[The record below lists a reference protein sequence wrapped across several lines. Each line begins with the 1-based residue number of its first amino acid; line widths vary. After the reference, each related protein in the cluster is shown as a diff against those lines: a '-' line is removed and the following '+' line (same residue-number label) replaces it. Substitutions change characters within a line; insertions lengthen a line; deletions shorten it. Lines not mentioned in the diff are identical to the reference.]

1 MSKLGRYAA
10 NRYKVE
16 NLTSAK
22 TVEVHDC
29 GTIFTLDS
37 SAFAVTLPDVS
48 SSGPGWWA
56 EFHILGAP
64 ASANYTVVTNG
75 SENTLMGKVFSTH
88 NTTDGDATVGNHI
101 IEGDTITFVDALA
114 VPGDHVRVVGT
125 GTHYIC
131 TAYASASTGI
141 TITQAS

>member
-37 SAFAVTLPDVS
+37 TTEFAVTLPDVS

-64 ASANYTVVTNG
+64 SGADYTVVTNG
-75 SENTLMGKVFSTH
+75 SENTIMGKIFSPPM
-88 NTTDGDATVGNHI
+88 GGAEVVGNHI
-101 IEGDTITFVDALA
+101 IEADTITFADGVA
-114 VPGDHVRVVGT
+114 VPGDHVRIVGT
-125 GTHYIC
+125 GVHYI
-131 TAYASASTGI
+131 ASAFASSSAGI

>member
-1 MSKLGRYAA
+1 MSKLGRYSA
-10 NRYKVE
+10 NRYKIE
-16 NLTSAK
+16 ELTSTK

-37 SAFAVTLPDVS
+37 ATEFAVTLPDVS

-64 ASANYTVVTNG
+64 ASANYTVVTN
-75 SENTLMGKVFSTH
+75 SENVLMGKVFASH
-88 NTTDGDATVGNHI
+88 TTIDGSATIGNHI
-101 IEGDTITFVDALA
+101 IEGNTVTFVDALA
-114 VPGDHVRVVGT
+114 VPGDHVRIIGT
-125 GTHYIC
+125 GTHYIA

-141 TITQAS
+141 TITAE